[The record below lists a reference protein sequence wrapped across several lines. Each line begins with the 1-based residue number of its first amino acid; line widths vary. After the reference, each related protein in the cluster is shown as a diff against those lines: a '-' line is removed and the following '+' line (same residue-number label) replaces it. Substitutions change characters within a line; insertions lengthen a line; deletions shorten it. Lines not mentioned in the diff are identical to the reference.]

1 MAIIPASAEHLAR
14 WSELRI
20 ALWPW
25 DTLADHAEEA
35 RELYLAGDPD
45 RVAYLAT
52 DESGEVVAFAEA
64 SLRRDYVNG
73 CKSSPVVFLEGICV
87 TPEYRRSGIASDL
100 ATAVCDWGR
109 AQGCAEF
116 ASDARLENFGSRAFH
131 KAIGFDET
139 EKVVFFRK
147 EIGA

>member
-1 MAIIPASAEHLAR
+1 MAIIPASAEHLAG
-14 WSELRI
+14 WSQLRI

-35 RELYLAGDPD
+35 RDMYLTGDPD
-45 RVAYLAT
+45 RVAYLALG
-52 DESGEVVAFAEA
+52 EGGEVIAFAEA

-73 CKSSPVVFLEGICV
+73 CETSPVVFLEGICV
-87 TPEYRRSGIASDL
+87 SPEYRRGGIASEL
-100 ATAVCDWGR
+100 ADAVCDWGR
-109 AQGCAEF
+109 ARGCAEF

-131 KAIGFDET
+131 KAIGFAET

-147 EIGA
+147 EIGP